1 MEITKAKFMEAVS
14 YAEENH
20 EDIRLREDYSGRG
33 MYGKT
38 CIGVVGDPIAL
49 AEFETALALLTVMDD
64 LDDEVNGYTAL
75 NSLTDVQDMRRE
87 DSMGMDR
94 VYYYPALSVTE

>member
-20 EDIRLREDYSGRG
+20 DDIRLREDYSGRG
-33 MYGKT
+33 MYGES
-38 CIGVVGDPIAL
+38 CFGVVGDEIAL
-49 AEFETALALLTVMDD
+49 AEFETALALLTVSED
-64 LDDEVNGYTAL
+64 LDDEVNGHTVLNAL
-75 NSLTDVQDMRRE
+75 VDVRDMRRE

-94 VYYYPALSVTE
+94 VYYYPGLSVTE

>member
-14 YAEENH
+14 HTEENH
-20 EDIRLREDYSGRG
+20 DDIRLREGYSGRG
-33 MYGKT
+33 MYGET
-38 CIGVVGDPIAL
+38 CYGVVGDETAL

-75 NSLTDVQDMRRE
+75 NALTDVQDMRRE
-87 DSMGMDR
+87 DSMGLDR
-94 VYYYPALSVTE
+94 IYYYPSLTVTE

>member
-14 YAEENH
+14 HTEENN
-20 EDIRLREDYSGRG
+20 DIHVREAYSGRG
-33 MYGKT
+33 MYGET
-38 CIGVVGDPIAL
+38 CFGVEGQPTAL

-64 LDDEVNGYTAL
+64 LDDEVTGYTAL
-75 NSLTDVQDMRRE
+75 NALTDVQDMRRE

-94 VYYYPALSVTE
+94 IYYYPHLKVTE